1 MQSRRD
7 WRENESGLRN
17 KRKKQKRDKK
27 RKAREPRKV
36 YAEKREFNLWK
47 RAIVSAQCV
56 ELTLGMMKKKQ
67 VMDRV

>member
-7 WRENESGLRN
+7 WRESESRLR
-17 KRKKQKRDKK
+17 KKGKKQKMDKK

-36 YAEKREFNLWK
+36 YTEKREFNLWK

-56 ELTLGMMKKKQ
+56 ELTLEMMKKTC
-67 VMDRV
+67 DG